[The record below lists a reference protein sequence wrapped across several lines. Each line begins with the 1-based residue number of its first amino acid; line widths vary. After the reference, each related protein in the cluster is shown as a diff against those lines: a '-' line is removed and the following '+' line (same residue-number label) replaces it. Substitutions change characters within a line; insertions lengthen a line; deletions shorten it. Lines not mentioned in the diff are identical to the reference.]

1 MWGIS
6 VDQKNHWLVG
16 QFALFLCESPAFFFV
31 CFVLFSLGSGLA
43 LLTPAVA
50 AGIQMGNTAVSA
62 YIVDCYPAHA
72 MSVVIF
78 YSVLLN
84 LSAFVNPFFIAPW
97 VDNVG
102 FTWTFATQGLVTLGV
117 MVPVTAG
124 LMRWGGGW
132 RNRRGEPEWAG
143 SA

>member
-1 MWGIS
+1 
-6 VDQKNHWLVG
+6 
-16 QFALFLCESPAFFFV
+16 
-31 CFVLFSLGSGLA
+31 
-43 LLTPAVA
+43 
-50 AGIQMGNTAVSA
+50 MGNTAVSA
-62 YIVDCYPAHA
+62 YIIDCYPAHA

-97 VDNVG
+97 VENVG

-124 LMRWGGGW
+124 LMRWGGRW
-132 RNRRGEPEWAG
+132 RDRRGEPGWAG